1 MLHRLFKLMMPSD
14 DGFIGLFVEH
24 AACLVEATDSLHG
37 MVSNGWSH
45 EAAIALAASEQ
56 RADRAA
62 EKVYRLLG
70 KSFVTPFRRSEIR
83 GLIGAMDSIADYAE
97 DVAKRSGVYR
107 VRSFP
112 AEAAEMTACARMC
125 VELIA
130 EAVPMLSAVSKN
142 AEAINTLCEKIHLV
156 EDEADRIYDR
166 ALLRLFDAGRPTDAV
181 ALFALE
187 KVFDLIE
194 EVVDACDDAAK
205 VLGDIVAE
213 NA

>member
-62 EKVYRLLG
+62 EK
-70 KSFVTPFRRSEIR
+70 
-83 GLIGAMDSIADYAE
+83 
-97 DVAKRSGVYR
+97 VYR